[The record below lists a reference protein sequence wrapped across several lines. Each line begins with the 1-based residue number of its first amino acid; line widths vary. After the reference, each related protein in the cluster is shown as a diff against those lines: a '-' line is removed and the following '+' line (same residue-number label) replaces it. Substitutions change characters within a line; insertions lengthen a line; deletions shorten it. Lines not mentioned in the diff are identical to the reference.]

1 MKPITIESNCFIPK
15 NLVRK
20 SGMQNFMR
28 NKINVLT
35 ISRTKKTLTKCWR
48 LIRKWC
54 SRNLQLPFSI
64 TQSCWLKSRRNLI
77 WILCNYNNHYKK
89 VSLICKHL
97 IKDHYVGLTNLVPTP
112 CGMENIR
119 TLINFWPNLK
129 FIKKTFIAR
138 QFLDLCFYIFNDQIL
153 QNITI
158 LRLLKFLQSASFP
171 YNTNLWQECEVWIF
185 GTYDM
190 KQLWHSL
197 DALKMKLIVLVRSPL
212 QPHQDRKFERSK
224 MLTCKCFLSTQK
236 KKLVVF
242 TTQT

>member
-1 MKPITIESNCFIPK
+1 
-15 NLVRK
+15 
-20 SGMQNFMR
+20 
-28 NKINVLT
+28 LT
-35 ISRTKKTLTKCWR
+35 
-48 LIRKWC
+48 RKWC
-54 SRNLQLPFSI
+54 LRNLQIPLSI
-64 TQSCWLKSRRNLI
+64 TQSCWLRSSRNLT
-77 WILCNYNNHYKK
+77 WILCNYNNQYKK
-89 VSLICKHL
+89 VSLVCKHL

-129 FIKKTFIAR
+129 FTKETFIAK
-138 QFLDLCFYIFNDQIL
+138 QFLDLCFYIFNDHIL

-158 LRLLKFLQSASFP
+158 LWLLKFLQSSSFP

-185 GTYDM
+185 GTYGM
-190 KQLWHSL
+190 KQLWQSL
-197 DALKMKLIVLVRSPL
+197 EALKMKLIVLVRSPL
-212 QPHQDRKFERSK
+212 QPHQDQKFERSN